1 MVVKTQSR
9 TVGAY
14 TQMQS
19 DILRGKFRPGTKL
32 IISKLCEDLDV
43 SLGAVREALS
53 RLASDGLVV
62 FVPQKGYRIAPI
74 SRQDLEDITIV
85 RIDVERL
92 CLERALTY
100 GDLKWEA
107 TILSALH
114 ELNHYQV
121 HDQDG
126 ARTMN
131 PQWSQAHDRFHLALV
146 AACQSPWLLAL
157 RDNLYTQSQRYRN
170 LSIPLDVNQRD
181 IVREHGDLAEAAIR
195 RDTTGIKALIA
206 DHFNRTTRILL
217 EADIFD

>member
-14 TQMQS
+14 NRMQS
-19 DILRGKFRPGTKL
+19 DILTGKFRPGTKL
-32 IISKLCEDLDV
+32 IISKLCDDLDV

-62 FVPQKGYRIAPI
+62 FVPQKGFRIAPI

-85 RIDVERL
+85 RIDVETL

-100 GDLKWEA
+100 GDLKYEA
-107 TILSALH
+107 AILSALH

-121 HDQDG
+121 KNQDDSG
-126 ARTMN
+126 TMN
-131 PQWSQAHDRFHLALV
+131 ALWSEAHDRFHLALV
-146 AACQSPWLLAL
+146 ADCKSPWLLNL
-157 RDNLYTQSQRYRN
+157 RENLYTQSQRYRN
-170 LSIPLDVNQRD
+170 LSIPLDQDQRD
-181 IVREHGDLAEAAIR
+181 IVKEHADLADAAMRRDVAAIK
-195 RDTTGIKALIA
+195 TLIA

-217 EADIFD
+217 KADIFD